1 ALQKEANGGVFNIM
15 PYITLC
21 ALDVIC
27 ITSMDASPN
36 AQEDVDSPYVNAVL
50 RVSELIQMR
59 QRSPWLWNDTLYGL
73 LPSGREHKR
82 CLKILHDFTNKVI
95 DQRIAERASIKSKTQ
110 EEKEKDEVYEDD
122 GLYKRKKRL
131 AFLDLLLE
139 SYDTG
144 DISREGVREEVDTF
158 MFEGH
163 DTTAA
168 AITWALYLLGRHPV
182 IQRKVHEEV
191 DSFLGEFVLS
201 IFDDLK
207 DLRYLECVIKEA
219 LRLFPSVPFFARTT
233 TEDFHIDGYTAPKG
247 TSVGIATLALHRNSD
262 VWPAPLEFNPD
273 RFLPENSQGRHSF
286 AYIPFSAGPRNCIG
300 QRFAFLEEKIVLCH
314 VMRNFSIESAQ
325 TFDDLRTCGELI
337 TRPKE
342 GIFVTLCFRSK
353 KPQNRKSAKSVIR
366 MVFNVISLT
375 CIYFS
380 ELIKQ
385 MLGFTQQFQK
395 EGLICIWL
403 GPVYPITL
411 LFKPEYA
418 EILLSTSK
426 HMGNGGSK
434 WKTRR
439 RLITPTFHFRILNDF
454 IQVFEEQAAILV
466 KHLEKEANGDV
477 FNIMPYIT
485 LCALDVI
492 CITSMDASPNA
503 QEDFDSPYANAVL
516 RYFFKENSYHIFRPF
531 LFARLV
537 YFSVK
542 TTYLTTISYRLFFLH
557 DFTNKVIDQR
567 IAERASIKSKTQ
579 EEETKEEVDEDDGLY
594 KRKKRLAF
602 LDLLLESYDT
612 GAISREGVREEVDTF
627 MFEGHDTTAAGITW
641 ALYLLGRHPVIQQKV
656 HDEVDSFFEQRPE
669 TLSVDDLKD
678 LRYLE
683 CVIKEALRL
692 FPSVPFFARTTTEDF
707 HMDGY
712 TAPKGTSV
720 GIATLALHRNSDVWP
735 APLEFN
741 PDRFLPENSQGRHPF
756 AYIPFSAGPRNCI
769 GEFAFIL

>member
-1 ALQKEANGGVFNIM
+1 MILVAAAVSSLFLAAAVLAATFVLLKHRSV
-15 PYITLC
+15 
-21 ALDVIC
+21 
-27 ITSMDASPN
+27 
-36 AQEDVDSPYVNAVL
+36 AVL
-50 RVSELIQMR
+50 RK
-59 QRSPWLWNDTLYGL
+59 
-73 LPSGREHKR
+73 LPGPEP
-82 CLKILHDFTNKVI
+82 DFLFGNAL
-95 DQRIAERASIKSKTQ
+95 QLA
-110 EEKEKDEVYEDD
+110 
-122 GLYKRKKRL
+122 RL
-131 AFLDLLLE
+131 
-139 SYDTG
+139 
-144 DISREGVREEVDTF
+144 
-158 MFEGH
+158 
-163 DTTAA
+163 
-168 AITWALYLLGRHPV
+168 
-182 IQRKVHEEV
+182 
-191 DSFLGEFVLS
+191 
-201 IFDDLK
+201 
-207 DLRYLECVIKEA
+207 
-219 LRLFPSVPFFARTT
+219 
-233 TEDFHIDGYTAPKG
+233 
-247 TSVGIATLALHRNSD
+247 
-262 VWPAPLEFNPD
+262 PD
-273 RFLPENSQGRHSF
+273 
-286 AYIPFSAGPRNCIG
+286 
-300 QRFAFLEEKIVLCH
+300 
-314 VMRNFSIESAQ
+314 
-325 TFDDLRTCGELI
+325 
-337 TRPKE
+337 
-342 GIFVTLCFRSK
+342 
-353 KPQNRKSAKSVIR
+353 
-366 MVFNVISLT
+366 
-375 CIYFS
+375 

-403 GPVYPITL
+403 GPVYSITL

-426 HMGNGGSK
+426 HMGKSFDYSFLHPWLGTVIPFRFLLFSDGSK

-466 KHLEKEANGDV
+466 KHLEKEASKGV

-503 QEDFDSPYANAVL
+503 QEDVDSPYVSAVL
-516 RYFFKENSYHIFRPF
+516 RVSELIQMRQRSPWLWNDTLYALLSSGREHKRCLKI
-531 LFARLV
+531 
-537 YFSVK
+537 
-542 TTYLTTISYRLFFLH
+542 LH

-579 EEETKEEVDEDDGLY
+579 EEKEKEEVDEDDGLY
-594 KRKKRLAF
+594 KGKKRLAF

-612 GAISREGVREEVDTF
+612 GDISREGVREEVDTF

-669 TLSVDDLKD
+669 TLTVDDLKD

-720 GIATLALHRNSDVWP
+720 GVATLALHRNSDVWP

-769 GEFAFIL
+769 GQRFAFLEEKIVLYHVMRNFSIESAQTFDDLRTCGELITRPKEGIFVTLAKRF